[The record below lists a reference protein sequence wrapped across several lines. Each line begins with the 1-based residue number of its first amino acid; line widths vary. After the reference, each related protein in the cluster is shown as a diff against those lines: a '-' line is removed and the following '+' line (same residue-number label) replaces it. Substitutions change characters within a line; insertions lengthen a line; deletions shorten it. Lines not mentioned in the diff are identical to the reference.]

1 MAIPVQISYRDMQ
14 HSEALDRL
22 IENEAAKLE
31 RYYNRITGARVVVE
45 HAYRRAG
52 APFHARIVLNVP
64 GEDIFI
70 NREETGSEAA
80 FKDPVAAI
88 RSAFRKA
95 KRQLQ
100 EYVRVRA

>member
-14 HSEALDRL
+14 HSEALDQL
-22 IENEAAKLE
+22 IMRELSKLE
-31 RYYNRITGARVVVE
+31 RYYDRISGARVLVE
-45 HAYRRAG
+45 HAYRRSG
-52 APFHARIVLNVP
+52 APFHARIILNVP

-70 NREETGSEAA
+70 NREEAGAEGA
-80 FKDPVAAI
+80 FKDAVLAI

>member
-14 HSEALDRL
+14 HSETLDRL
-22 IENEAAKLE
+22 ISQETEKLE
-31 RYYNRITGARVVVE
+31 RYYQRITGARVVVE

-52 APFHARIVLNVP
+52 SPFHARIVLNVP

-70 NREETGSEAA
+70 NREETESDAA
-80 FKDPVAAI
+80 FKDPVTAI
-88 RSAFRKA
+88 RSAFKKA
-95 KRQLQ
+95 KRQLL

>member
-1 MAIPVQISYRDMQ
+1 MAIPAQISYRDMQ
-14 HSEALDRL
+14 HSEVLDQL
-22 IENEAAKLE
+22 ITRELGKLE
-31 RYYNRITGARVVVE
+31 RYYDRVSGARVVVE
-45 HAYRRAG
+45 HAHRRAG

-64 GEDIFI
+64 GEDIYI
-70 NREETGSEAA
+70 NHEDAQSDAV

>member
-14 HSEALDRL
+14 HSEALDAL
-22 IENEAAKLE
+22 IERETAKLE
-31 RYYNRITGARVVVE
+31 RYFHRITGVRVVVE

-52 APFHARIVLNVP
+52 SPFHTHIILNVP

-70 NREETGSEAA
+70 NHEETESEAA
-80 FKDPVAAI
+80 FKDPVTAI
-88 RSAFRKA
+88 RSAFKKA

-100 EYVRVRA
+100 DYVRVRA